1 MIGGLQ
7 LFYFFTKKAAN
18 HRVVPDGNAGD
29 GDNVVAQVVL
39 LVRVEASRGPEFVF
53 EQMIFGGEA
62 TACGARSLFG
72 RVHLKTHTCK
82 RPAKFSRGS
91 S

>member
-1 MIGGLQ
+1 MIDGLQ

-29 GDNVVAQVVL
+29 RDNVVAQVVL
-39 LVRVEASRGPEFVF
+39 LVGVKASRSPEFVLK
-53 EQMIFGGEA
+53 QMVLRGKA
-62 TACGARSLFG
+62 TACGTCNLFG

-82 RPAKFSRGS
+82 RPAKISRGS